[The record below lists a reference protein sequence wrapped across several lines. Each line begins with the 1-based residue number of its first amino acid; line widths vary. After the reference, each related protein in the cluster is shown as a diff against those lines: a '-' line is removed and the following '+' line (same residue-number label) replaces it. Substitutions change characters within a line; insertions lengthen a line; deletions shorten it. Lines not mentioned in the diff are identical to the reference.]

1 MARLRTETVVWREV
15 DGEIVAL
22 DVSTST
28 YLAVNP
34 TGAFLWPNLVEG
46 ASQEELVERLV
57 QGYDVNPEQAALD
70 VKIFLL
76 PLRERGLLEE

>member
-1 MARLRTETVVWREV
+1 MVWREV

-28 YLAVNP
+28 YIAVNP
-34 TGAFLWPNLVEG
+34 TGAFLWPSLVEG
-46 ASQEELVERLV
+46 ASQEELAQRLV
-57 QGYDVNPEQAALD
+57 QSYDVDLRRAAQD
-70 VKIFLL
+70 VAVFLA